1 MRLLLAEDE
10 RSLSRALVAILE
22 YNHYSVD
29 AVYDGAEALN
39 FLLNGNYDGAI
50 MDIMMPKKDGITVL
64 REFRKTN
71 KTLPVLL
78 LTAKNEVE
86 DRVRGLDS
94 GADDYLGKPFDTKE
108 LLARIRAMLRRK
120 GDIGDNILT
129 AADISLNRIT
139 FELTSPK
146 GSMRLGNKEF
156 QMLEMLM
163 SSNGRVVS
171 TEQFMEKIWGYD
183 SDAEANVVWTYLS
196 FIRKKLA
203 ALSDRVKIR
212 AIRNLGYILECDNVR
227 QGS

>member
-10 RSLSRALVAILE
+10 KSLSRALVAILE

-29 AVYDGAEALN
+29 AVYDGAEALD

-50 MDIMMPKKDGITVL
+50 IDIMMPKKDGITVL
-64 REFRKTN
+64 KEFRKAN

-108 LLARIRAMLRRK
+108 LLARIRAMLRRR

-129 AADISLNRIT
+129 AADVSLNRMT
-139 FELTSPK
+139 FELSSPK
-146 GSMRLGNKEF
+146 GSIRLGNKEF

-203 ALSDRVKIR
+203 ALSCRVSIR
-212 AIRNLGYILECDNVR
+212 AIRNLGYILEFDNVR